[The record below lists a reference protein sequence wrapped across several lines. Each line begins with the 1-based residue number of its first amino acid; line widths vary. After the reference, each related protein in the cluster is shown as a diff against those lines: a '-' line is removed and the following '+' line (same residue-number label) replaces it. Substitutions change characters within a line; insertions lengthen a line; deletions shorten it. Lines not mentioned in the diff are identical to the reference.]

1 MKIWRNVMERIHEG
15 YEYKE
20 FEMPNSIE
28 KKTICTKTGKLASSG
43 ACSSY
48 TEYFAPGTAPT
59 QSCPG
64 HVVEK
69 PAHEATSEESEGEN
83 NSTDPNSGNTSDSP
97 AHNNGN
103 SDGESEEGGNSDG
116 SHETPPI
123 PPTP

>member
-1 MKIWRNVMERIHEG
+1 MERIHEG
-15 YEYKE
+15 YEYKD
-20 FEMPNSIE
+20 FEIPNSIE

-64 HVVEK
+64 HVEEQEI
-69 PAHEATSEESEGEN
+69 PSEEPVDNTEEPIDESTPQSPSDDEN
-83 NSTDPNSGNTSDSP
+83 DDNVG
-97 AHNNGN
+97 A
-103 SDGESEEGGNSDG
+103 
-116 SHETPPI
+116 PPV